1 MPCFCYRDGKLDLS
15 GRTAVMGILNVTPDS
30 FSDGG
35 RFMRTEDAVARAV
48 EIEREGADILDIGG
62 QSTRPGHTPVSPRE
76 EAERLI
82 PVLEALRGRVS
93 IPISVDTYYPEVAR
107 AALEAGAAILNDV
120 SGGLDNGMLA
130 LAAQTGAGLV
140 SMYPG
145 RAEEEQGE
153 DDILQLTHAFFER
166 AQSAAAQAGLPRA
179 NLCVDPG
186 IGFGRTRDED
196 IRLLANLPE
205 LMAGMPDVALLV
217 GASRK
222 RVVGAFCGNPPFDR
236 RLPGTLAL
244 HTAAQCGGANILRVH
259 DVAQAVQAARVTDA
273 LVAARV
279 KG

>member
-1 MPCFCYRDGKLDLS
+1 MSFFKYRGGGLNLS

-35 RFMRTEDAVARAV
+35 RYMRAEDAVARAMA
-48 EIEREGADILDIGG
+48 IEREGADILDIGG
-62 QSTRPGHTPVSPRE
+62 QSTRPGHTPVSPQE
-76 EAERLI
+76 ETARLL
-82 PVLEALRGRVS
+82 PVLEALRGSLS

-130 LAAQTGAGLV
+130 LTAQSGAGLV

-145 RAEEEQGE
+145 RAGEEQGG
-153 DDILQLTHAFFER
+153 DDILRLTRSFFER
-166 AQSAAAQAGLPRA
+166 ALSAAEQAGLPRE

-186 IGFGRTRDED
+186 IGFGRTREED

-205 LMAGMPDVALLV
+205 LMAGLPDVALLV

-222 RVVGAFCGNPPFDR
+222 RVVGAFCGNPPFEQ

-244 HTAAQCGGANILRVH
+244 HTAAQCGGARILRAH

-273 LVAARV
+273 LIAARC